1 MFCCHSGDFSTGLN
15 YFIRGVENAQI
26 GAGAGVSTGR
36 GRSAGH
42 VDGAAFIT
50 AVMHDARRS
59 RRGCAGKSRD
69 ANRKV
74 AAKRGGV
81 GEVSCTTENHAGTT
95 VQNGCGDG
103 GGTTVQARRHGAEP
117 WGAEPRCGTTV
128 WNHGAEPRGGTPGG
142 SDARTPRARP
152 QSRSRRTERH
162 RRAYKPA
169 PRRHRRRGNAKGQVI
184 SYLAS
189 LVGLPGLEPGTSSL
203 SVKRSNH
210 LSYSPVSNYVR
221 NLIEI
226 TRSWRVSRI
235 ERGVR

>member
-1 MFCCHSGDFSTGLN
+1 MRKSAPVRECR
-15 YFIRGVENAQI
+15 RGV
-26 GAGAGVSTGR
+26 GGVR
-36 GRSAGH
+36 GMSMG
-42 VDGAAFIT
+42 
-50 AVMHDARRS
+50 RRS
-59 RRGCAGKSRD
+59 SQPLCTTLAGRAVVVQENRAMQTERSRQNGVVLEKFP
-69 ANRKV
+69 AQPRITPERPCRTV
-74 AAKRGGV
+74 AAM
-81 GEVSCTTENHAGTT
+81 
-95 VQNGCGDG
+95 
-103 GGTTVQARRHGAEP
+103 
-117 WGAEPRCGTTV
+117 GAEPRCRPGDMERNHGV
-128 WNHGAEPRGGTPGG
+128 RNHGVRNHGADPRGGTPGG